1 MPATNENTSLTEQTV
16 ASLKE
21 MIVLSGARPG
31 DRFGNEADLERKL
44 GVSRVVVREAV
55 SRLRALGILE
65 SRQGLGLIIG
75 KPDPFG
81 LLEQTLTR
89 HTLDSTD
96 LAALEE
102 LRNTLEIGAV
112 ELAVK
117 RATEAQVDRLVELA
131 EELGEFR
138 ASSSSSRTAD
148 DVELDFHR
156 TILEATHNTM
166 LGQMYPVLAVVFSRR
181 ERELPGYP
189 TKTTTEQTV
198 WEHRMIARAFR
209 ERNVECARALLCMH
223 LASSH
228 TNLETSSNRKEEQ

>member
-1 MPATNENTSLTEQTV
+1 VVSLQ
-16 ASLKE
+16 E
-21 MIVLSGARPG
+21 MIVSTGAKPG

-44 GVSRVVVREAV
+44 GVSRVVIREAV

-65 SRQGLGLIIG
+65 SRQGLGLTVG

-89 HTLDSTD
+89 HTLDSAD

-102 LRNTLEIGAV
+102 LRNALEIGAV

-117 RATEAQVDRLVELA
+117 RATKAQLDRLAELA
-131 EELGEFR
+131 EELAKFH
-138 ASSSSSRTAD
+138 ASSSSPRTAD

-189 TKTTTEQTV
+189 TTTTTQRTV
-198 WEHRMIARAFR
+198 WEHRMIAQAFR
-209 ERNVECARALLCMH
+209 ERNVECARAMLCMH

-228 TNLETSSNRKEEQ
+228 TNLETLPNKEEQ